1 MYGAHVWHTP
11 GSTIHASLRRT
22 AHVRHHSGAPV
33 PPGTTHKRETRTEY
47 LEEDIQLI
55 RKYFPGAK
63 TVALRTPFDVTVGT
77 EDPWKLRTDDCGN
90 PTTAAPYGDL
100 AWCH

>member
-1 MYGAHVWHTP
+1 MYGAHIWHIP

-22 AHVRHHSGAPV
+22 AHVRHHSSTPVSSGA
-33 PPGTTHKRETRTEY
+33 THQRKTRTEY

-63 TVALRTPFDVTVGT
+63 TVTLRTPFDLAIGT
-77 EDPWKLRTDDCGN
+77 EDPWKLRTDDCGD
-90 PTTAAPYGDL
+90 PTATGQCGDL
-100 AWCH
+100 AWSH